1 MEMKLKLKSSVANL
15 WVVVEELLLLPLP
28 ILCDLLW
35 NYFLG
40 FAFRP
45 VNLSL
50 SLSLSLLLFMCVWFA
65 FSRAYKEATESM

>member
-1 MEMKLKLKSSVANL
+1 MEMKLKLKSSVTNL

-50 SLSLSLLLFMCVWFA
+50 SLLLFMCVWFA